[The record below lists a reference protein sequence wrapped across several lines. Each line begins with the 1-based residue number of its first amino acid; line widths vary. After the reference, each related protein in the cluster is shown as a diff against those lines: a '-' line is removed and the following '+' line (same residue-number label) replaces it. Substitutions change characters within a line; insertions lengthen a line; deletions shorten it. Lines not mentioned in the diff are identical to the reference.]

1 MRYNVDKK
9 SFYDREEKIMKK
21 SILFTLVLCMI
32 FISVSITGC
41 SSKSVDEKF
50 IDALEDG
57 LSARWEL
64 TDKSEDKDEAEEK
77 SDYEGYIDAEYNKI
91 SKFKEENFEDKE
103 LGDLA
108 REYIETLEQSKDTL
122 KYFNNENKWL
132 ADWDNIRD
140 DRVETLVKINEKEK
154 LEFSDDSDKENFEG
168 LISEGEVVK
177 AVREIQ
183 DNTKFKKIKNEYGW
197 NTYSAV
203 VENTTNENFKYFSF
217 SIKLIDKDGLT
228 VESQS
233 AYAENWNSGDK
244 AKFEFQTDE
253 KFKKIEIADCTYT
266 FD

>member
-1 MRYNVDKK
+1 
-9 SFYDREEKIMKK
+9 MKK

-154 LEFSDDSDKENFEG
+154 LELRFHIFQ
-168 LISEGEVVK
+168 
-177 AVREIQ
+177 EI
-183 DNTKFKKIKNEYGW
+183 
-197 NTYSAV
+197 
-203 VENTTNENFKYFSF
+203 
-217 SIKLIDKDGLT
+217 
-228 VESQS
+228 
-233 AYAENWNSGDK
+233 
-244 AKFEFQTDE
+244 
-253 KFKKIEIADCTYT
+253 
-266 FD
+266 

>member
-1 MRYNVDKK
+1 
-9 SFYDREEKIMKK
+9 MKK

-154 LEFSDDSDKENFEG
+154 LEF
-168 LISEGEVVK
+168 I
-177 AVREIQ
+177 
-183 DNTKFKKIKNEYGW
+183 
-197 NTYSAV
+197 
-203 VENTTNENFKYFSF
+203 
-217 SIKLIDKDGLT
+217 
-228 VESQS
+228 
-233 AYAENWNSGDK
+233 
-244 AKFEFQTDE
+244 
-253 KFKKIEIADCTYT
+253 
-266 FD
+266 